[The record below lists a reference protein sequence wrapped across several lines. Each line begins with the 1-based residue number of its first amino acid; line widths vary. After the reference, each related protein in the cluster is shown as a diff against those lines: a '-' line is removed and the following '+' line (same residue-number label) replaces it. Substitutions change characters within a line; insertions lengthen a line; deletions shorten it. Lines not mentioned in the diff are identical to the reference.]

1 LGQSTETGDLSRA
14 QDLSLDFKKDK
25 FFKTTSRIIMLRMNY
40 GTYSLTFDKVP
51 CCPLIDNRIIPVT
64 VGLALLG
71 LAKLTFTA

>member
-1 LGQSTETGDLSRA
+1 
-14 QDLSLDFKKDK
+14 
-25 FFKTTSRIIMLRMNY
+25 MLRMNY